1 MFGSILNT
9 PLTLDHFRYFHAW
22 MPYRMWLKVNNEHT
36 KTATND
42 VVSVL
47 LLLTFKHMQRN
58 IQTCISQKSW
68 HFYMDCWPQKYLKA
82 YLVFTLYQPMKD
94 PLFKNGGKM
103 RMQLIGKFE
112 LLKIFFLLRI
122 NKKIILQLYFG
133 RFDGLVWN
141 E

>member
-1 MFGSILNT
+1 
-9 PLTLDHFRYFHAW
+9 
-22 MPYRMWLKVNNEHT
+22 
-36 KTATND
+36 
-42 VVSVL
+42 
-47 LLLTFKHMQRN
+47 
-58 IQTCISQKSW
+58 
-68 HFYMDCWPQKYLKA
+68 
-82 YLVFTLYQPMKD
+82 MKD

-103 RMQLIGKFE
+103 RMKLVGKFE